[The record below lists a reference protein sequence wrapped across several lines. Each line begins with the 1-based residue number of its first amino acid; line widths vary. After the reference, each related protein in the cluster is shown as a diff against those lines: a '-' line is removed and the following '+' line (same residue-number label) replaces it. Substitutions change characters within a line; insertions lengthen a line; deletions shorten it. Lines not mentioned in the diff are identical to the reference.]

1 MKKPGLVLT
10 LLFTA
15 AIFALP
21 AFAQT
26 SAAVAV
32 CFSPPIQGGCDP
44 QAAILSEIAGA
55 RNEILVQAY
64 VLTARPVVDA
74 LIRAHARGV
83 VVRIILDR
91 KQLRHDRSGVR
102 AASRLVAAGIPV
114 AIDDG
119 VRGIAHNKV
128 MVIDRRTVI
137 TGSYNFTWSAE
148 HRNAENMVII
158 NDPVVAAEYAQ
169 NWRTRESAS
178 APLQF
183 R

>member
-10 LLFTA
+10 LLFTG

-26 SAAVAV
+26 GAAVVV
-32 CFSPPIQGGCDP
+32 CFSPPIPGGCDP
-44 QAAILSEIAGA
+44 QATILRELAGA

-91 KQLRHDRSGVR
+91 KQLRHDRNDAY
-102 AASRLVAAGIPV
+102 AASRLVTAGIPV
-114 AIDDG
+114 AVDDG

-128 MVIDRRTVI
+128 IVIDGRTVI

-148 HRNAENMVII
+148 HRNAENMVVI
-158 NDPVVAAEYAQ
+158 NDPVVAAEYLQ

-178 APLQF
+178 APLQV